1 MLPVQL
7 SQQIELIIATTN
19 LTYYA
24 LRGESAWR
32 GHLGNLCANNLML
45 PVQVSHQLVF
55 DPQVGIMM
63 A

>member
-7 SQQIELIIATTN
+7 SQQIELIVATIN

-24 LRGESAWR
+24 LRGAGR
-32 GHLGNLCANNLML
+32 GVGNLCANNLML
-45 PVQVSHQLVF
+45 PVQVSRQPVS
-55 DPQVGIMM
+55 DPQVGIIM